1 MEQLND
7 LNPPLFLS
15 ESAFLQH
22 KSMFLSA
29 AKAKFP
35 SGYQIFKKSIQIKYD
50 AESGNYILE
59 FSRNEVFIFLMHFT
73 TLSFPEQP
81 AEVTTQFIE
90 RIIEF
95 IYSEE

>member
-1 MEQLND
+1 MEQFND

-15 ESAFLQH
+15 ESVFLQY
-22 KSMFLSA
+22 KSIFLSA

-50 AESGNYILE
+50 KESGNYMLE
-59 FSRNEVFIFLMHFT
+59 FSRNEVFIFLIHFT
-73 TLSFPEQP
+73 NMSFPEQP
-81 AEVTTQFIE
+81 VESTTQFIE

-95 IYSEE
+95 IQSEE

>member
-1 MEQLND
+1 MEQMND

-22 KSMFLSA
+22 KHIFLSA

-35 SGYQIFKKSIQIKYD
+35 SGYQIFKKSIQVKYNGD
-50 AESGNYILE
+50 SGNHMLE

-73 TLSFPEQP
+73 NLSFPDQP
-81 AEVTTQFIE
+81 AEVTSQFLE

-95 IYSEE
+95 IHSEE